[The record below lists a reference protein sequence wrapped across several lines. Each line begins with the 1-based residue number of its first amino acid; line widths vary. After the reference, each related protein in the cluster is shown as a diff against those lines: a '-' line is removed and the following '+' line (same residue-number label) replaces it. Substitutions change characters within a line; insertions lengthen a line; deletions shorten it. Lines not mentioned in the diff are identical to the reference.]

1 MTSKILVIGEALI
14 DVIHTPDGQVQNI
27 VGGSPANTAVALS
40 RLGINTFMKSRTSTD
55 EFGKIIRKYLENEK
69 VDLSIGVIGDE
80 PSTVIKA
87 FIQNDRSAKY
97 EANLIGASDFG
108 WTNKELDFDKS
119 NFTFVHLG
127 SLTSY
132 VEPGATEV
140 EKWFSQLRKE
150 TNLLLSFDPNI
161 RHPLDGQKAKEVRE
175 RAKRL
180 CSISHI
186 VKASDED
193 FEWIYETSD
202 HKTCAKNLINSGTEI
217 VIITKGKNGAWVL
230 KKDGNDF
237 EIPAKDVEVIDTIGA
252 GDTFSAAFLAQ
263 LIGKNITSVE
273 RLRNLKNSE
282 LEAVLQN
289 CAHASGITCSR
300 KGANPPYQ
308 NEVNW

>member
-14 DVIHTPDGQVQNI
+14 DVVHSPNGEVQNI

-69 VDLSIGVIGDE
+69 VDLSVGVIGDE

-87 FIQNDRSAKY
+87 FIQKDRSAKY

-108 WTNKELDFDKS
+108 WTSKELDFDESDFK
-119 NFTFVHLG
+119 FVHLG

-132 VEPGATEV
+132 VEPGASVV
-140 EKWFSQLRKE
+140 EKWFSNLGKE

-161 RHPLDGQKAKEVRE
+161 RHPLDGQKTIDVRN

-186 VKASDED
+186 VKASNED
-193 FEWIYETSD
+193 FEWIYESKNF
-202 HKTCAKNLINSGTEI
+202 KTHAEKLIDNGTEI
-217 VIITKGKNGAWVL
+217 VIITKGKDGAWVL
-230 KKDGNDF
+230 TKEKNEF
-237 EIPAKDVEVIDTIGA
+237 EISAKDVAVIDTIGA

-263 LIGKNITSVE
+263 LIEKGITSVE
-273 RLRNLKNSE
+273 KLKSLKNTE
-282 LEAVLQN
+282 LEVVLQN

-300 KGANPPYQ
+300 QGANPPYRS
-308 NEVNW
+308 EVNW